1 MIHFHGN
8 IEDALACRQHH
19 SVRHL
24 LDGTM
29 PATRSFATLD
39 STGQKKQNQNST
51 GPENQNK
58 IDWAKKTR
66 LGQKNKKTLD
76 WDGIFKTKKPHLG
89 RPNSCRKGPRM
100 PKLRH
105 IRVRSNWGSNSTY
118 WAKWAL
124 LKLHRSR
131 KGFLNEIEDWRS
143 RYKVCAEPDLDL
155 KVVSFDNHSF

>member
-29 PATRSFATLD
+29 PATHSFATLD
-39 STGQKKQNQNST
+39 STEERKNST

-66 LGQKNKKTLD
+66 LGQKNKKHWT
-76 WDGIFKTKKPHLG
+76 G
-89 RPNSCRKGPRM
+89 
-100 PKLRH
+100 
-105 IRVRSNWGSNSTY
+105 
-118 WAKWAL
+118 
-124 LKLHRSR
+124 
-131 KGFLNEIEDWRS
+131 KGFLKQKKALDSISGDATA
-143 RYKVCAEPDLDL
+143 AE
-155 KVVSFDNHSF
+155 KS